1 MEKEI
6 IYKDFDLPTKHLVT
20 DRHFVPAKARDED
33 EIERRRGL
41 RGGVLLAEHQE
52 RGVAVAASILKQL
65 HQPEDVTFASRII
78 AAAGLN
84 TAWYSFA
91 RGAEHEVMRRRLKL
105 PFLAAHAPEFRPS
118 SDELLY
124 DSAFYFDEARQTAED
139 LIDVIGTDERKE
151 ERFKKKFGRQ
161 VGKASL
167 TLACISL
174 GDELQANPLRSVDTQ
189 DRVRQRCLQAL
200 NTSRTIEQ
208 TESIG
213 LPPSI
218 AQFADPDSH
227 LSVFWRRESPNGAQQ
242 AYKRA
247 VDLHLA

>member
-1 MEKEI
+1 MEKEV

-20 DRHFVPAKARDED
+20 ERHFVPAKARDED

-41 RGGVLLAEHQE
+41 RSGVLLAEHQE
-52 RGVAVAASILKQL
+52 RGVAVAASILKRL
-65 HQPEDVTFASRII
+65 HQPEDVAFASRII
-78 AAAGLN
+78 SAAGLN

-124 DSAFYFDEARQTAED
+124 DAAFFFDEARQTAEGLVD
-139 LIDVIGTDERKE
+139 IIGLDARKE
-151 ERFKKKFGRQ
+151 ERLRKQFGKQ

-167 TLACISL
+167 TLACVSL
-174 GDELQANPLRSVDTQ
+174 GDELQANPLSSVDTQ
-189 DRVRQRCLQAL
+189 NRVRQRCLQTL
-200 NTSRTIEQ
+200 DNSRTIDE
-208 TESIG
+208 TIG

-218 AQFADPDSH
+218 AQFTEHDSH
-227 LSVFWRRESPNGAQQ
+227 LSVYWRREAPSGAQQ
-242 AYKRA
+242 AYQQA
-247 VDLHLA
+247 VNQHLAA